1 MLSMWYDVE
10 QMEENMKDIVDF
22 IKGFDL
28 HTIITVG
35 VAFWWLNGSIAEVEN
50 RLDVIEKDMAV
61 IKTVL
66 QLHKILPDNM
76 ALNTK
81 LGE

>member
-1 MLSMWYDVE
+1 
-10 QMEENMKDIVDF
+10 MKDIVDF

-28 HTIITVG
+28 HTIITVA
-35 VAFWWLNGSIAEVEN
+35 VAFWWLNGSIHKIED

-66 QLHKILPDNM
+66 QLHNILPQTI
-76 ALNTK
+76 AKHTK
-81 LGE
+81 QGE